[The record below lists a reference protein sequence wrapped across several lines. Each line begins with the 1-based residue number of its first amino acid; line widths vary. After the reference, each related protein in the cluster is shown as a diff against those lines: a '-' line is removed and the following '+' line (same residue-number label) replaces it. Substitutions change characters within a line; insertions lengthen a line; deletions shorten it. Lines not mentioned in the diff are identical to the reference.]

1 MILLK
6 SFSLL
11 DNFKMDKRYLALI
24 AAFLATSIYGINHT
38 VAKEV
43 MPIYIGSSGFIML
56 RLLGATSIFW
66 LISLF
71 KPNEKIESKD
81 FIKIVFA
88 SILGMCTNMLAFFR
102 GLELST
108 PINSGVIITLSPVL
122 VLVLSYFF
130 LKERVTLKKI
140 IGIFIGFS
148 GAIFLI
154 LNSSKIGIN
163 APNIPLGNS
172 LFLLNASAY
181 AGYLVVVKPLTKKY
195 NIFTLMKWLF
205 LVGLIL
211 SAPITYNQFIE
222 VNWSDLPWFAIWR
235 MIYVVIGTTFLTYLF
250 NIYALKTLS
259 PTTVG
264 SFIYLQP
271 IITII
276 FALITGND
284 KLDST
289 KIISCILVF
298 IGVYLVSMKNKNA

>member
-1 MILLK
+1 M
-6 SFSLL
+6 
-11 DNFKMDKRYLALI
+11 NKRYLALI

-56 RLLGATSIFW
+56 RLLGATLIFW

-71 KPNEKIESKD
+71 TPKEKIEKKD
-81 FIKIVFA
+81 FLKILLA
-88 SILGMCTNMLAFFR
+88 SILGMCVNMLAFFR

-108 PINSGVIITLSPVL
+108 PINSGIIITLSPVL
-122 VLVLSYFF
+122 VLILSYFF
-130 LKERVTLKKI
+130 LKEKVTVKKI
-140 IGIFIGFS
+140 IGILIGFS
-148 GAIFLI
+148 GAVFLI
-154 LNSSKIGIN
+154 LNSSKTGIN

-172 LFLLNASAY
+172 FFLLNASAY
-181 AGYLVVVKPLTKKY
+181 AGYLIVIKPLTSKY

-205 LVGLIL
+205 LIGLVL
-211 SAPITYNQFIE
+211 STPITFNQFVE
-222 VNWSDLPWFAIWR
+222 VNWTELPWFAIWR
-235 MIYVVIGTTFLTYLF
+235 MAYVVIGTTFLTYLF

-271 IITII
+271 IITIG

-284 KLDST
+284 VLDTTKLF
-289 KIISCILVF
+289 SCLLVF
-298 IGVYLVSMKNKNA
+298 IGIYLVSIPNRNN

>member
-1 MILLK
+1 M
-6 SFSLL
+6 
-11 DNFKMDKRYLALI
+11 NKRYLALI

-56 RLLGATSIFW
+56 RLLGATLIFW

-71 KPNEKIESKD
+71 TPKEKIEKKD
-81 FIKIVFA
+81 FLKILLA
-88 SILGMCTNMLAFFR
+88 SILGMCVNMLAFFR

-108 PINSGVIITLSPVL
+108 PINSGIIITLSPVL
-122 VLVLSYFF
+122 VLILSYFF
-130 LKERVTLKKI
+130 LKEKVTVKKI
-140 IGIFIGFS
+140 IGILIGFS
-148 GAIFLI
+148 GAVFLI
-154 LNSSKIGIN
+154 LNSSKTGIN

-172 LFLLNASAY
+172 FFLLNASAY
-181 AGYLVVVKPLTKKY
+181 AGYLIVIKPLTSKY

-205 LVGLIL
+205 LIGLVL
-211 SAPITYNQFIE
+211 STPITFNQFVE
-222 VNWSDLPWFAIWR
+222 VNWTELPWFAIWR
-235 MIYVVIGTTFLTYLF
+235 MAYVVIGTTFLTYLF

-271 IITII
+271 IITIG

-284 KLDST
+284 VLDTTKLF
-289 KIISCILVF
+289 SCLLVF
-298 IGVYLVSMKNKNA
+298 IGIYLVSIRNRNN

>member
-1 MILLK
+1 M
-6 SFSLL
+6 
-11 DNFKMDKRYLALI
+11 NKRYLALI

-56 RLLGATSIFW
+56 RLLGATLIFW

-71 KPNEKIESKD
+71 TPKEKIEKKD
-81 FIKIVFA
+81 FLKILLA
-88 SILGMCTNMLAFFR
+88 SILGMCVNMLAFFR

-108 PINSGVIITLSPVL
+108 PINSGIIITLSPVL
-122 VLVLSYFF
+122 VLILSYFF
-130 LKERVTLKKI
+130 LKEKVTVKKI
-140 IGIFIGFS
+140 IGILIGFS
-148 GAIFLI
+148 GAVFLI
-154 LNSSKIGIN
+154 LNSSKTGIN

-172 LFLLNASAY
+172 FFLLNASAY
-181 AGYLVVVKPLTKKY
+181 AGYLIVIKPLTSKY

-205 LVGLIL
+205 LIGLVL
-211 SAPITYNQFIE
+211 STPITFNQFVE
-222 VNWSDLPWFAIWR
+222 VNWTELPWFAIWR
-235 MIYVVIGTTFLTYLF
+235 MAYVIIGTTFLTYLF

-271 IITII
+271 IITIG

-284 KLDST
+284 VLDTT
-289 KIISCILVF
+289 KMFSCLLVF
-298 IGVYLVSMKNKNA
+298 IGIYLVSIPNRNN

>member
-1 MILLK
+1 M
-6 SFSLL
+6 
-11 DNFKMDKRYLALI
+11 NKRNLALI

-38 VAKEV
+38 VAKEI

-66 LISLF
+66 FISLF
-71 KPNEKIESKD
+71 APKEKIERGD
-81 FIKIVFA
+81 FLKIIFA

-122 VLVLSYFF
+122 VLILSYFF
-130 LKERVTLKKI
+130 LKEKITIKKI
-140 IGIFIGFS
+140 LGILIGFS
-148 GAIFLI
+148 GAVFLI
-154 LNSSKIGIN
+154 LNSSKTGIN

-172 LFLLNASAY
+172 FFLLNASAY
-181 AGYLVVVKPLTKKY
+181 AGYLIVVKPLTSKY

-205 LVGLIL
+205 LIGLIL
-211 SAPITYNQFIE
+211 SEPITYNQFIE
-222 VNWSDLPWFAIWR
+222 VNWSELPWFAIWR
-235 MIYVVIGTTFLTYLF
+235 MAYVVIGTTFLTYLF

-271 IITII
+271 IITIV
-276 FALITGND
+276 FALLTEND
-284 KLDST
+284 TLDLIKLS
-289 KIISCILVF
+289 SCVLVF
-298 IGVYLVSMKNKNA
+298 IGVYLVSIKK

>member
-1 MILLK
+1 M
-6 SFSLL
+6 
-11 DNFKMDKRYLALI
+11 NKRNLALI

-38 VAKEV
+38 IAKEV

-71 KPNEKIESKD
+71 APKGKIERGD
-81 FIKIVFA
+81 FLKIIFA

-122 VLVLSYFF
+122 VLILSYFF
-130 LKERVTLKKI
+130 LKEKITIKKI
-140 IGIFIGFS
+140 LGILIGFS
-148 GAIFLI
+148 GAVFLI
-154 LNSSKIGIN
+154 LNSSKTGIN

-172 LFLLNASAY
+172 FFLLNASAY
-181 AGYLVVVKPLTKKY
+181 AGYLIIVKPLTSKY

-205 LVGLIL
+205 LIGLIL
-211 SAPITYNQFIE
+211 SAPITFNQFIE
-222 VNWSDLPWFAIWR
+222 VKWTELPWFAIWR
-235 MIYVVIGTTFLTYLF
+235 MGYVVIGTTFLTYLF
-250 NIYALKTLS
+250 NIYALKKLS

-271 IITII
+271 IITIM
-276 FALITGND
+276 FALITAND
-284 KLDST
+284 TLDTT
-289 KIISCILVF
+289 KILSCILVY
-298 IGVYLVSMKNKNA
+298 IGVYLVSFKK

>member
-1 MILLK
+1 M
-6 SFSLL
+6 
-11 DNFKMDKRYLALI
+11 NKRYLALI

-56 RLLGATSIFW
+56 RLLGATLIFW

-71 KPNEKIESKD
+71 TPNEKIEKKD
-81 FIKIVFA
+81 FLKILIA
-88 SILGMCTNMLAFFR
+88 SILGMCVNMLAFFR

-108 PINSGVIITLSPVL
+108 PINSGIIITLSPVL
-122 VLVLSYFF
+122 VLILSYFF
-130 LKERVTLKKI
+130 LKEKVTVKKI
-140 IGIFIGFS
+140 IGILIGFS
-148 GAIFLI
+148 GAVFLI
-154 LNSSKIGIN
+154 LNSSKTGIN

-172 LFLLNASAY
+172 FFLLNASAY
-181 AGYLVVVKPLTKKY
+181 AGYLIVIKPLTSKY

-205 LVGLIL
+205 LIGLVL
-211 SAPITYNQFIE
+211 STPITFNQFIE
-222 VNWSDLPWFAIWR
+222 VNWTELPWFAIWR
-235 MIYVVIGTTFLTYLF
+235 MAYVVIGTTFLTYLF

-271 IITII
+271 IITIG

-284 KLDST
+284 VLDTTKLF
-289 KIISCILVF
+289 SCLLVF
-298 IGVYLVSMKNKNA
+298 IGIYLVSIRSRNN

>member
-1 MILLK
+1 M
-6 SFSLL
+6 
-11 DNFKMDKRYLALI
+11 NKRYLALI

-56 RLLGATSIFW
+56 RLLGATLIFW

-71 KPNEKIESKD
+71 TPNEKIEKKD
-81 FIKIVFA
+81 FLKILLA
-88 SILGMCTNMLAFFR
+88 SILGMCVNMLAFFR

-108 PINSGVIITLSPVL
+108 PINSGIIITLSPVL
-122 VLVLSYFF
+122 VLILSYFF
-130 LKERVTLKKI
+130 LKEKVTVKKI
-140 IGIFIGFS
+140 IGILIGFS
-148 GAIFLI
+148 GAVFLI
-154 LNSSKIGIN
+154 LNSSKTGIN

-172 LFLLNASAY
+172 FFLLNASAY
-181 AGYLVVVKPLTKKY
+181 AGYLIVIKPLTSKY

-205 LVGLIL
+205 LIGLVL
-211 SAPITYNQFIE
+211 STPITFNQFIE
-222 VNWSDLPWFAIWR
+222 VNWTELPWFAIWR
-235 MIYVVIGTTFLTYLF
+235 MAYVVIGTTFLTYLF

-271 IITII
+271 IITIG

-284 KLDST
+284 VLDTT
-289 KIISCILVF
+289 KMFSCLLVF
-298 IGVYLVSMKNKNA
+298 IGIYLVSIPNRNN

>member
-1 MILLK
+1 M
-6 SFSLL
+6 
-11 DNFKMDKRYLALI
+11 NKRNLALI

-38 VAKEV
+38 IAKEV

-66 LISLF
+66 FISLF
-71 KPNEKIESKD
+71 APKEKIERGD
-81 FIKIVFA
+81 FLKIIFA

-122 VLVLSYFF
+122 VLILSYFF
-130 LKERVTLKKI
+130 LKEKITIKKI
-140 IGIFIGFS
+140 LGILIGFS
-148 GAIFLI
+148 GAVFLI
-154 LNSSKIGIN
+154 LNSSKTGIN

-172 LFLLNASAY
+172 FFLLNASAY
-181 AGYLVVVKPLTKKY
+181 AGYLIIVKPLTSKY

-205 LVGLIL
+205 LIGLIL
-211 SAPITYNQFIE
+211 SAPITFNQFIDVKWTE
-222 VNWSDLPWFAIWR
+222 LPWFAIWR
-235 MIYVVIGTTFLTYLF
+235 MGYVVIGTTFLTYLF
-250 NIYALKTLS
+250 NIYALKKLS

-276 FALITGND
+276 FALITAND
-284 KLDST
+284 TIDTT
-289 KIISCILVF
+289 KILSCILVF
-298 IGVYLVSMKNKNA
+298 IGVYLVSFKK

>member
-1 MILLK
+1 M
-6 SFSLL
+6 
-11 DNFKMDKRYLALI
+11 NKRNLALI
-24 AAFLATSIYGINHT
+24 AAFLATSIYDINHT
-38 VAKEV
+38 VAKEI

-71 KPNEKIESKD
+71 APKEKIERGD
-81 FIKIVFA
+81 FLKIIFA

-122 VLVLSYFF
+122 VLILSYFF
-130 LKERVTLKKI
+130 LKEKITIKKI
-140 IGIFIGFS
+140 LGILIGFS
-148 GAIFLI
+148 GAVFLI
-154 LNSSKIGIN
+154 LNSSKTGIN

-172 LFLLNASAY
+172 FFLLNASAY
-181 AGYLVVVKPLTKKY
+181 AGYLIIVKPLTSKY

-205 LVGLIL
+205 LIGLIL
-211 SAPITYNQFIE
+211 SAPITFNQFIE
-222 VNWSDLPWFAIWR
+222 VKWTELPWFAIWR
-235 MIYVVIGTTFLTYLF
+235 MGYVVIGTTFLTYLF
-250 NIYALKTLS
+250 NIYALKKLS

-276 FALITGND
+276 FALITAND
-284 KLDST
+284 TLDT
-289 KIISCILVF
+289 TNILSCILVF
-298 IGVYLVSMKNKNA
+298 IGVYLVSFNN